1 MNKGSMETSD
11 YPSLY
16 AASDK
21 ASNLAKK
28 RYYRLLGAQL
38 LVYTVISLAAML
50 SAGGGEQEKFFS
62 RVSAFLLGVSLL
74 LAWINKAQH
83 YDRVWYECRA
93 IAESIKT
100 LTWRYM
106 MQAEPFGPSLETAAA
121 KRKFLAE
128 LKELRKVYGGGGTN
142 VAEFGP
148 SPTIFSQTMDDS
160 RAAAWQQ
167 RKERYLQDRLE
178 PERAWYAHSARASSQ
193 GSEQWLWLIIILQI
207 IAFFFAVVQPSVNL
221 SFLKPVP
228 LLITLASS
236 VTAWNQSKRRDEV
249 AQSYLGTAQA
259 LAEFQGVAS
268 LEIVDEASFE
278 IFVATVEQTL
288 ARERSTWLIRK
299 SVPTMDLGHG

>member
-1 MNKGSMETSD
+1 METSD

-28 RYYRLLGAQL
+28 RHYRLLAAQL
-38 LVYTVISLAAML
+38 LVYTIISLAAML

-62 RVSAFLLGVSLL
+62 RLSAFLLGVSLL
-74 LAWINKAQH
+74 LAWITKAQH
-83 YDRVWYECRA
+83 YDRIWYECRA

-106 MQAEPFGPSLETAAA
+106 MQAEPFGPGLEMAAA
-121 KRKFLAE
+121 KKKFMVE
-128 LKELRKVYGGGGTN
+128 LKELRKIYGGGSN
-142 VAEFGP
+142 LAEFGP
-148 SPTIFSQTMDDS
+148 SPTIFSQTVDDT
-160 RAAAWQQ
+160 RNAAWQD
-167 RKERYLQDRLE
+167 RKTKYLQERLE
-178 PERAWYAHSARASSQ
+178 PEREWYARSARASTR

-221 SFLKPVP
+221 AFLKPVP

-236 VTAWNQSKRRDEV
+236 VTAWNQAKRKDEV

-259 LAEFQGVAS
+259 LAEFEGVAS
-268 LEIVDEASFE
+268 LEIVDAVSFE
-278 IFVATVEQTL
+278 SFVANVEQTL
-288 ARERSTWLIRK
+288 AHERATWLIRK
-299 SVPTMDLGHG
+299 SVPTGLNFDHGG